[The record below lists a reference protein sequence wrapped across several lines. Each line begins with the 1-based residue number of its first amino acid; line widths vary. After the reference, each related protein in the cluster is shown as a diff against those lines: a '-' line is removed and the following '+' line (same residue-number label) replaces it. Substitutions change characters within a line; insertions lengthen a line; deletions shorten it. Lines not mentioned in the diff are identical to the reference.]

1 MSLRLQRV
9 TLHEVGPFVG
19 PLTLELPEGR
29 DPTRADL
36 HLLVGPNGC
45 GKSTVLTAIAQ
56 HFAGKGDTGLWRR
69 GRAGSGAELFFR
81 VDNDYHPVVLSLWRE
96 ADGQWATSGLPL
108 DRVMRSDD
116 YRVRYACFAYGGL
129 RAVEESGL
137 DAIRELIDDPL
148 TDAAAPNKPT
158 GMRDF
163 TQWVANTI
171 AREAIS
177 ARDGDGARATARR
190 AALTRV
196 EQAME
201 AVVGEPVRLRLADD
215 PFRVVA
221 QLGAAAEV
229 PLAQL
234 ADGVQ
239 SLLSWVG
246 DLLMRMDRVKWEGDL
261 AVTERRFLLL
271 LDEVEVHL
279 HPAWQRKVLPMLERL
294 FPNAQV
300 VLSTHSPFVVN
311 SATDAWIHRFRLSG
325 GTATVDPP
333 LPSRIGTSAAAV
345 LEDVLGVDAEFDV
358 ETERHLAE
366 FRRLRD
372 RRLVGER
379 VDDAL
384 AIEAAWLRARGPE
397 LANLVEAE
405 WRQLQRRLAVS
416 A

>member
-19 PLTLELPEGR
+19 SLTLQLPEGR

-36 HLLVGPNGC
+36 HLLVGPNGS

-56 HFAGKGDTGLWRR
+56 HFAGKVDTGLWRR
-69 GRAGSGAELFFR
+69 GRAGSTAQLSFR
-81 VDNDYHPVVLSLWRE
+81 SDMQHKPVDMELWRE
-96 ADGQWATSGLPL
+96 LDGRWRRGGAALH
-108 DRVMRSDD
+108 VRSPEQ
-116 YRVRYACFAYGGL
+116 RVRYACFAYGGL

-137 DAIRELIDDPL
+137 DAIRELVDDPL
-148 TDAAAPNKPT
+148 TDAAVPHKPT

-163 TQWVANTI
+163 AQWVANTI

-177 ARDGDGARATARR
+177 ARDGDEVRATARR
-190 AALTRV
+190 TALTRV

-221 QLGAAAEV
+221 QLGATAEV

-261 AVTERRFLLL
+261 TVTERRFLLL